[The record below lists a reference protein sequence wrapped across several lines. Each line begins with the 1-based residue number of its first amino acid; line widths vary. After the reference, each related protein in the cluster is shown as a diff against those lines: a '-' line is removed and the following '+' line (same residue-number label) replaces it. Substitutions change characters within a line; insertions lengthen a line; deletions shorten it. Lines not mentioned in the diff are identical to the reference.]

1 MRPLR
6 VLVFI
11 ALLIGSSL
19 LFLSPSAHAITKSGN
34 INVSGILA
42 GPPPDTAPVIEE
54 PANNSTFSNK
64 TITVKGSCVADLVVR
79 VYKNNIFAGSTL
91 CQTTG
96 TFELSIDLF
105 VGKNILVARQ
115 FDFLDRPSPESNNV
129 TVFYTPPNPPPLPPS
144 PEPEPQPQPGPS
156 GGSTG
161 PSKTPPNI
169 AQFQLVIDYDYTLQ
183 AIYTNQPFYL
193 PVVFSG
199 GTAPYAL
206 SIDWGDGTQ
215 TVLSR
220 GSTKKLLLKHIYK
233 EPGYYTASITVS
245 DKKNER
251 AHVQFVLL
259 VSGEPKYMSGIESF
273 VHTSPIWTWVLII
286 CTSIIALSVSYRI
299 GYKKGVKNA
308 VKKPSKK

>member
-1 MRPLR
+1 MRPLQ
-6 VLVFI
+6 V
-11 ALLIGSSL
+11 L
-19 LFLSPSAHAITKSGN
+19 LFAALIISSSFFFLPSTAHAITKTGD
-34 INVSGILA
+34 INVGGILA

-54 PANNSTFSNK
+54 PSNNSTFRNK

-91 CQTTG
+91 CQSTG

-105 VGKNILVARQ
+105 VGKNVLMARQ
-115 FDFLDRPSPESNNV
+115 FDFLDRPSPESNHV
-129 TVFYTPPNPPPLPPS
+129 AVFYTPPNPPPLPSSPQ
-144 PEPEPQPQPGPS
+144 PEPGDNSPS
-156 GGSTG
+156 R

-169 AQFQLVIDYDYTLQ
+169 AQFQLIIEYDYTLQ

-206 SIDWGDGTQ
+206 SVDWGDGSQ

-220 GSTKKLLLKHIYK
+220 ESTKKLLLKHVYK

-251 AHVQFVLL
+251 AHIQFVLL
-259 VSGEPKYMSGIESF
+259 VSGEPKHMSGIETF
-273 VHTSPIWTWVLII
+273 FHTSPIWTWILIS
-286 CTSIIALSVSYRI
+286 CTSILALAVSYRL
-299 GYKKGVKNA
+299 GVKKGMKIA